1 MNINNK
7 NKIEE
12 YLSSL
17 TNNGMNGKEV
27 KVKTNAEYI
36 KEMLDNTRFLSEE
49 EKQAYDAKIN
59 EKIKNGD
66 KLTASEMEYIRRTN
80 PALYQKIKRIQFK
93 REMLEKKL
101 KNCKSK
107 KEVTEVS
114 NEAFLSI
121 DKKDPDKVPLI
132 AAYNNVIKEFKK
144 SPTYSKLPMET
155 KEEREKEKMVKE
167 KKEPAY
173 DYMGIERKKSWL
185 DVNT

>member
-1 MNINNK
+1 MNINNR
-7 NKIEE
+7 NKTEE
-12 YLSSL
+12 YLNSH
-17 TNNGMNGKEV
+17 TANGKDTKEA
-27 KVKTNAEYI
+27 KMKTNAEHI
-36 KEMLDNTRFLSEE
+36 KEMLDNTRFLSED

-66 KLTASEMEYIRRTN
+66 KLTPSEMEYIRRTN

-114 NEAFLSI
+114 SEAFLSI
-121 DKKDPDKVPLI
+121 DKKDPDRSPLI
-132 AAYNNVIKEFKK
+132 AAYNNAIKEFKK

-155 KEEREKEKMVKE
+155 KEEREKEKKVKE
-167 KKEPAY
+167 KREPVY
-173 DYMGIERKKSWL
+173 DYTGIERKRSWL
-185 DVNT
+185 DVNA